1 MINIGIQISTAD
13 GWYTANQRMVIPYT
27 LYETIWGKVWRLKKH
42 TQKHYIRI
50 GDGEKHKKIAQVRGG
65 SKKNGFQFKETE
77 TKIKKKFKEGGRWE
91 AAGGGLAFHHK
102 GTVKLP

>member
-1 MINIGIQISTAD
+1 
-13 GWYTANQRMVIPYT
+13 MVYSKPKNGYSIY
-27 LYETIWGKVWRLKKH
+27 TIWNNLREGLKIKKKH
-42 TQKHYIRI
+42 TKKHYIRI